1 MMYLRAQIRPKS
13 VSNSFENRTSKGTEE
28 DNRKVV
34 FFFLF
39 HIRKLGLIVH
49 IHNLL
54 SINSLSLPTDNK
66 KNRIYL
72 SDRSQ

>member
-39 HIRKLGLIVH
+39 SIRATAAQFKLPNVFMGGGVWRGGELAT
-49 IHNLL
+49 
-54 SINSLSLPTDNK
+54 P
-66 KNRIYL
+66 
-72 SDRSQ
+72 